1 MPMPWRIIPSDRE
14 GSYMYVVLQIS
25 PRQLFIAIIIKDIRS
40 GRSLLLESIERL
52 SQNTGIAAPLN
63 VRRIES

>member
-1 MPMPWRIIPSDRE
+1 MQWRIDLSDLE

-40 GRSLLLESIERL
+40 GWSLLLESIERL
-52 SQNTGIAAPLN
+52 SPNPGIAAPID
-63 VRRIES
+63 VRQIES